1 MLAYK
6 VESIIL
12 KLFFFLLFVRRKKL
26 EREKERKVSSQA
38 LMNVKEREF
47 ACILPFSGL
56 ETRETEKLWSE
67 SARDGDEYIC
77 EGKTGRKRGE
87 EGGGGIQGMKEEFE
101 NIIETKSEIMKLE
114 EEEKAEKYEE
124 NEMDKE
130 Q

>member
-6 VESIIL
+6 VESNFKVI
-12 KLFFFLLFVRRKKL
+12 FLSSLRQEKKTRERKRKKSFFSGSD
-26 EREKERKVSSQA
+26 ECERKRICMHS
-38 LMNVKEREF
+38 
-47 ACILPFSGL
+47 PFLFGL

-77 EGKTGRKRGE
+77 EGKIGRKRGE

-114 EEEKAEKYEE
+114 EEES
-124 NEMDKE
+124 
-130 Q
+130 